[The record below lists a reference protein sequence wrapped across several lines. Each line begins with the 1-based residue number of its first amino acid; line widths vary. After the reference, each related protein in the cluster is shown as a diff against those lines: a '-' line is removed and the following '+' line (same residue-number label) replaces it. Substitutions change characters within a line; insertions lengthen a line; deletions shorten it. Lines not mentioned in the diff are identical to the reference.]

1 MQMKFQNRKI
11 YKEARVEMLKDYW
24 QQVLKWFV
32 NKGVESGD
40 AEIQQVGCNIMMVPK
55 IVQDFVIR

>member
-32 NKGVESGD
+32 HEGVESND

-55 IVQDFVIR
+55 TVQDFVIR